1 MDNSKCLDYRVYR
14 DVFFTEMYTDSWN
27 TFNNGNLYCKN
38 GYFALIVR
46 VESFAK

>member
-14 DVFFTEMYTDSWN
+14 DVFFFFTEMYTDSWN

-38 GYFALIVR
+38 FALIVR